1 MHAWAQTG
9 PCYHYSNLQNTN
21 NQNLLTVK
29 LKLKLNLN
37 CSDFKFD
44 YHAEFIAQPI
54 SYTDMVISSLAESPG
69 SDTLSSMTSCDS
81 LQSSN
86 ILQCA
91 GTTCVSSVAALD
103 NLPSFTGFSDSDYT
117 QSIMTTIEP
126 RVFGS
131 EAEYINR
138 LKNRRDSCQ
147 DLQRH
152 SVIVSPSQIQ
162 DPPPS
167 PPSPSL
173 GLLPASFQ
181 SYLSDNTHSDDKIL
195 LKEEP
200 QVTTKVDDI
209 FLSTDFGGLR
219 GGPAISS
226 PSASQTAAIPNFLH
240 FTPDESVTQS
250 VLSQCNKH
258 EPTLSPSIPELDQ
271 PIT

>member
-1 MHAWAQTG
+1 
-9 PCYHYSNLQNTN
+9 
-21 NQNLLTVK
+21 
-29 LKLKLNLN
+29 
-37 CSDFKFD
+37 
-44 YHAEFIAQPI
+44 
-54 SYTDMVISSLAESPG
+54 MVISSLAESPG

-86 ILQCA
+86 ILQCTA
-91 GTTCVSSVAALD
+91 TTSVSSVATLD

-126 RVFGS
+126 RAFGS

-138 LKNRRDSCQ
+138 LKTRRDSCQ

-162 DPPPS
+162 DS
-167 PPSPSL
+167 VTASRGNSPSPSL
-173 GLLPASFQ
+173 GLLPALSGPSFH
-181 SYLSDNTHSDDKIL
+181 SFLSDNTHSDDKIL

-200 QVTTKVDDI
+200 EVTTKVEDI
-209 FLSTDFGGLR
+209 FLNTDFGGLR
-219 GGPAISS
+219 GGQAISS
-226 PSASQTAAIPNFLH
+226 SSTNPTAAAIPNFLH

-250 VLSQCNKH
+250 VLSQCNKQ
-258 EPTLSPSIPELDQ
+258 EPTLSPSMTELDP

>member
-1 MHAWAQTG
+1 MGVSSGVASASNVLQPVILDGTESQDDLSCHANHSTG
-9 PCYHYSNLQNTN
+9 DKSPLPE
-21 NQNLLTVK
+21 LTQ
-29 LKLKLNLN
+29 L
-37 CSDFKFD
+37 SSHSFRDFKFD

-181 SYLSDNTHSDDKIL
+181 TYLSDNTHSDDKIL

-226 PSASQTAAIPNFLH
+226 SSTNPTAA
-240 FTPDESVTQS
+240 
-250 VLSQCNKH
+250 
-258 EPTLSPSIPELDQ
+258 
-271 PIT
+271 

>member
-1 MHAWAQTG
+1 
-9 PCYHYSNLQNTN
+9 
-21 NQNLLTVK
+21 
-29 LKLKLNLN
+29 
-37 CSDFKFD
+37 
-44 YHAEFIAQPI
+44 
-54 SYTDMVISSLAESPG
+54 MVISSLAESPG

-86 ILQCA
+86 ILHC
-91 GTTCVSSVAALD
+91 TTTSSVSSVAALD

-147 DLQRH
+147 DIQRH

-162 DPPPS
+162 DPAAAS
-167 PPSPSL
+167 RGNSPSPSL
-173 GLLPASFQ
+173 GLLPALSGSSFQ
-181 SYLSDNTHSDDKIL
+181 SYLSDNTHSEDKIL

-200 QVTTKVDDI
+200 EVTSKVEDI

-219 GGPAISS
+219 GGPSISS
-226 PSASQTAAIPNFLH
+226 SSASQTAAIPNFLH

-250 VLSQCNKH
+250 VLSQCNKQ
-258 EPTLSPSIPELDQ
+258 EPSLSPSVPDLDQ
-271 PIT
+271 PNT